1 MSKDRVIFKLIPDD
15 PQKGQVI
22 AFLPDSLAEPGCIWS
37 YMHVGQH
44 SEADYGF
51 YLACKPARP
60 DQYAGLLEELK
71 SIGYDPVIRQ
81 KITRKKEAQWG

>member
-22 AFLPDSLAEPGCIWS
+22 AFLPDSLAETGCIWS

-44 SEADYGF
+44 GEADLGF
-51 YLACKPARP
+51 YHACKPARP
-60 DQYAGLLEELK
+60 EQYQELLAELI
-71 SIGYDPVIRQ
+71 SIGYDPVIKQR
-81 KITRKKEAQWG
+81 ITHRKEK